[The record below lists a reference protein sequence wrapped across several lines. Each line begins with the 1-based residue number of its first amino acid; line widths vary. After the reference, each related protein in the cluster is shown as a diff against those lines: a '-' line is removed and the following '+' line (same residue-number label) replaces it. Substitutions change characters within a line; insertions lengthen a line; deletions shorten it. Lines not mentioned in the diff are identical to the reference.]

1 MLVAE
6 NLVKLYQ
13 KANVLANDNISLQ
26 IQQGEIFGF
35 LGPNGAGK
43 TTFLKQVM
51 GLIKPTRGNLTLF
64 DYDIVKDS
72 HLVPHFVSF
81 MAQKPTALADLTVK
95 EALSITGHLRGMKR
109 SDASKQGQALAEEL
123 ELENIYK
130 RTIGKL
136 SGGQQR
142 MVAFAIS
149 LMAERPLL
157 ILDEPTNDL
166 DPVNR
171 KKLWDKLGE
180 INRTKGTTIILVT
193 HNVNEAEKV
202 LKRVAI
208 INNGKL
214 TAQGTIGELKSRVE
228 QKLRLEVIYK
238 DGIIPTEEQ
247 KLALSSIQGDY
258 IEVSKNQYLI
268 LVDSDK
274 AQEKINNVMSNIG
287 LKVLDDFKISGT
299 SLEDVYLKLGGG
311 VRLEN

>member
-1 MLVAE
+1 M
-6 NLVKLYQ
+6 
-13 KANVLANDNISLQ
+13 
-26 IQQGEIFGF
+26 
-35 LGPNGAGK
+35 
-43 TTFLKQVM
+43 
-51 GLIKPTRGNLTLF
+51 IKPTRGDLTLF
-64 DYDIVKDS
+64 NYDIVKDC

-95 EALSITGHLRGMKR
+95 EALNITGHLRGMKR
-109 SDASKQGQALAEEL
+109 YDAKKQGQSLVEEL
-123 ELENIYK
+123 QLEDVYK

-142 MVAFAIS
+142 MVAFALSI
-149 LMAERPLL
+149 MAERPLL

-180 INRTKGTTIILVT
+180 INKTKGTTVILVT

-214 TAQGTIGELKSRVE
+214 TAQGTIGELKARVE

-238 DGIIPTEEQ
+238 DGIIPVEEQ
-247 KLALSSIQGDY
+247 KSALSLVQEDF
-258 IEVSKNQYLI
+258 IEVSKNQYLV
-268 LVDSDK
+268 LVDSSM
-274 AQEKINNVMSNIG
+274 AQEKINAVMGNIG
-287 LKVLDDFKISGT
+287 LNVLDDFKISGT

-311 VRLEN
+311 VRLES